1 MPQQQNSQFFPGD
14 FAEWLQ
20 PIVTNSELRQ
30 SFFCLLSLR
39 PLIPHINKT
48 ANLPRLTQ
56 LKWLKPYY
64 PFLCSKV
71 VFLTP

>member
-39 PLIPHINKT
+39 HLMPQQQNSQSFP
-48 ANLPRLTQ
+48 ADFAE
-56 LKWLKPYY
+56 WL
-64 PFLCSKV
+64 
-71 VFLTP
+71 